1 MLRGNIPAKVDEKG
15 RLKIP
20 AAFLEKLKE
29 HGDRFYVTSE
39 EGDHARIYP
48 MKVWGEIEQKLAN
61 ISSYNRAKQ
70 KFLTRTNYYGQ
81 VVEIDGQGRVLI
93 PAVLREAA
101 QMKGDVE
108 VMGQLTY
115 LEVWN
120 HARFMTIQWL
130 AIKPGGLYVDA
141 TVGLG
146 GHAIEIVRRLGA
158 GGQFVGLDRDA
169 AALEIA
175 RGRLAEFGDKVTLVH
190 ANFSQIGEVF
200 AERRLPPADG
210 VLADLGVSS
219 MQLDLSERG
228 FSFRERG
235 PLDMRMDRDME
246 ETAGNIVNTAGEKTL
261 ADLLYQ
267 IGEERDSRRIAR
279 TIVRARPIRDTE
291 HLATVVAGA
300 RKVRGRQKLHP
311 ATKTFLALRI
321 AVNREMEEL
330 GQFLSRVPATLSQG
344 GRWVMLSYHSL
355 EDRPV
360 KQCFQRLAREGTLKI
375 LTKKVIQASDAEIA
389 ANPRAR
395 SAKMRVAEKIDSDQ
409 HGEPQGKAWL

>member
-1 MLRGNIPAKVDEKG
+1 MDAKHTPV
-15 RLKIP
+15 L
-20 AAFLEKLKE
+20 
-29 HGDRFYVTSE
+29 VE
-39 EGDHARIYP
+39 E
-48 MKVWGEIEQKLAN
+48 
-61 ISSYNRAKQ
+61 
-70 KFLTRTNYYGQ
+70 
-81 VVEIDGQGRVLI
+81 
-93 PAVLREAA
+93 
-101 QMKGDVE
+101 
-108 VMGQLTY
+108 
-115 LEVWN
+115 
-120 HARFMTIQWL
+120 TIHWL
-130 AIKPGGLYVDA
+130 AIKPGGFYVDA

-175 RGRLAEFGDKVTLVH
+175 RARLAEFGDKVTLVH

-200 AERRLPPADG
+200 AERRFPPADG

-219 MQLDLSERG
+219 MQLDLGERG

-235 PLDMRMDRDME
+235 PLDMRMDRDTE
-246 ETAGNIVNTAGEKTL
+246 ETADDIVNTAEEKAL
-261 ADLLYQ
+261 ANLLYQ
-267 IGEERDSRRIAR
+267 LAEERDSRRIAR

-291 HLATVVAGA
+291 HLATVVAGV

-360 KQCFQRLAREGTLKI
+360 KQCFQRLAREGALKI

-409 HGEPQGKAWL
+409 HGSPQGKAWQQ

>member
-1 MLRGNIPAKVDEKG
+1 MNEKHTPV
-15 RLKIP
+15 L
-20 AAFLEKLKE
+20 
-29 HGDRFYVTSE
+29 VE
-39 EGDHARIYP
+39 E
-48 MKVWGEIEQKLAN
+48 
-61 ISSYNRAKQ
+61 
-70 KFLTRTNYYGQ
+70 
-81 VVEIDGQGRVLI
+81 
-93 PAVLREAA
+93 
-101 QMKGDVE
+101 
-108 VMGQLTY
+108 
-115 LEVWN
+115 
-120 HARFMTIQWL
+120 TIHWL
-130 AIKPGGLYVDA
+130 AIKPDGLYVDA

-175 RGRLAEFGDKVTLVH
+175 RTRLAEFGDKVTLVH

-200 AERRLPPADG
+200 AERRLRPADG

-219 MQLDLSERG
+219 MQLDKGERG

-246 ETAGNIVNTAGEKTL
+246 EMADDIVNTVEEKAL

-267 IGEERDSRRIAR
+267 FGEERDSRRIAR

-360 KQCFQRLAREGTLKI
+360 KQSFQRLAREGTLKI
-375 LTKKVIQASDAEIA
+375 LTKKVIQASDAEVA

-395 SAKMRVAEKIDSDQ
+395 SVKMRVAEKMDSDQ
-409 HGEPQGKAWL
+409 HGEPLGKAWQNDRIFHN